1 MCPHLSCVCQRL
13 IQQADCKKIIYGR
26 VLSTGRCGGAC
37 KLPLFATASR
47 ARLSRACSA
56 SASCILVTQAMNAP
70 AVAATPAVKH
80 HSAPVS
86 DCRIALCI
94 FQQTNAKL
102 FVGTFPFQ
110 GSSRRDLQ
118 YSFTTCAL
126 ACCALPMSCST
137 RRCRNFSAWLASSCL
152 MYIPQAATTAVTNAA
167 VPHSAAVRP
176 LRRLLD
182 ICRAK

>member
-26 VLSTGRCGGAC
+26 VLSTGRCGGAY

-56 SASCILVTQAMNAP
+56 SASCFLVTQAMNAP

-94 FQQTNAKL
+94 FQQKKMQNYLWVHFHFKVRRGAT
-102 FVGTFPFQ
+102 
-110 GSSRRDLQ
+110 SS
-118 YSFTTCAL
+118 TVCT
-126 ACCALPMSCST
+126 
-137 RRCRNFSAWLASSCL
+137 
-152 MYIPQAATTAVTNAA
+152 
-167 VPHSAAVRP
+167 
-176 LRRLLD
+176 
-182 ICRAK
+182 